1 MVPIQGVLG
10 CWNFTELKQFRHI
23 PGKWSGSMAPCIL
36 LSEDSRKRTR
46 DAMSDSTTSLETIL
60 APIDFSDFSN
70 NALDV
75 AADLASRLGAGL
87 ILVNVVPAIPDLP
100 EGVSIFKEGEY
111 DQSLHDAAAKRL
123 SELAAGLS
131 AKNIKVRTEIGT
143 ANEVGMEIVRIAE
156 DEHADMIVIATH
168 GLTGWRRI
176 PFGSVAKKVVEEAEC
191 PVLVLRAQ
199 ETGHAGETP
208 APTSSSS
215 AVA

>member
-1 MVPIQGVLG
+1 
-10 CWNFTELKQFRHI
+10 
-23 PGKWSGSMAPCIL
+23 
-36 LSEDSRKRTR
+36 
-46 DAMSDSTTSLETIL
+46 MSDSTTSLKTIL

-75 AADLASRLGAGL
+75 ATDLASRLGAEL
-87 ILVNVVPAIPDLP
+87 ILVNIVPAIPDLP
-100 EGVSIFKEGEY
+100 SSVSILKEGEY
-111 DQSLHDAAAKRL
+111 DQSLHDATAKRL
-123 SELAAGLS
+123 SDLAASLS

-143 ANEVGMEIVRIAE
+143 ANDVGMEIVRIAE

-168 GLTGWRRI
+168 GMTGWRRF
-176 PFGSVAKKVVEEAEC
+176 PFGSVAKKVVEQAEC

-199 ETGHAGETP
+199 ETGHASETP